1 MIISIEKLNR
11 SYLRMRHKRLVTFVT
26 ITLVLFGCIKNTN
39 GLRQEDIEPLT
50 AVFLSRHIKYNQFTN
65 EISERT
71 LNNLLNNLDPG
82 KNYFYKSDIDSF
94 MVHKNDIDDYVNT
107 YNYSFILQIME
118 TYKKRFHENMATIN
132 ELIQSDFDFNK
143 DESIVTDSEKLE
155 YPKTKEEMKER
166 WRQNIKLALLIQLST
181 SKEINAAKEKLKK
194 KYYLVQKR
202 IDEITKEKML
212 AIFLNAFTTA
222 LDPHTN
228 YLTQEEHEEF
238 QISTNLK
245 LEGIGVLLRSEDGF
259 ITVESIMPGGPAAKL
274 PKELQLKPD
283 DKIVA
288 VGQAN
293 DEPSDVTDMALND
306 VVKLIRGK
314 KSTVVK
320 LTILRT
326 MSENNKQQRMIIPIV
341 REEIKLEDKAAKSE
355 IYPLTK
361 DNSEIKIGY
370 IQLPSFYMDFDA
382 VNMNDPSAKKSSND
396 MKIQINKLKSKGI
409 NGMVIDLR
417 GNPGGALNEA
427 VNIAGMFIDEGP
439 VVQILLGKNNVEV
452 MEDKDP
458 GVYYDG
464 PIVLLIDKFS
474 ASASE
479 ILAGAIKDYKRGIVI
494 GPGSTF
500 GKGSVQTYNALP
512 GKNGAMKITTALFY
526 QPGGSSNQMNGVE
539 PDIIIP
545 DISAAWDIGENKL
558 RYPLKWEKIGKAQ
571 FTEYTKYLN
580 NGLISTLKNLSSKR
594 VESSK
599 EFSEL
604 AKKIKDLISR
614 RKEKTISLKEQS
626 KLENQEMKD
635 IEKKEKQSRTENKLI
650 DLGNDL
656 FLKEAFNVTYDYIK
670 MINSNK

>member
-1 MIISIEKLNR
+1 
-11 SYLRMRHKRLVTFVT
+11 MRHKRLVTFVT
-26 ITLVLFGCIKNTN
+26 ITLLLFGCIKNTN
-39 GLRQEDIEPLT
+39 GLKQEDIEPLT
-50 AVFLSRHIKYNQFTN
+50 AVFLSRHIMYNQFTN

-71 LNNLLNNLDPG
+71 LNNLLNYLDPG
-82 KNYFYKSDIDSF
+82 KYYFYKSDIDSF
-94 MVHKNDIDDYVNT
+94 MIHKYDIDDYVNT
-107 YNYSFILQIME
+107 YNYSFIFRIQEI
-118 TYKKRFHENMATIN
+118 YKKRFNENMIIIN
-132 ELIQSDFDFNK
+132 ELIKSDFDFNK
-143 DESIVTDSEKLE
+143 DESIIIESDKID
-155 YPKTKEEMKER
+155 YPKTKDEMKER
-166 WRQNIKLALLIQLST
+166 WRQTIKLLLLNQLS
-181 SKEINAAKEKLKK
+181 SNKDINVAKEKLKK
-194 KYYLVQKR
+194 KYYLNQKR
-202 IDEITKEKML
+202 IDEISNEKML
-212 AIFLNAFTTA
+212 AIFLNSFTTA

-274 PKELQLKPD
+274 PKEIQLKPD

-293 DEPSDVTDMALND
+293 EEPADVIDMALND

-320 LTILRT
+320 LTILRQ
-326 MSENNKQQRMIIPIV
+326 MGENNKQQRLIIPIV
-341 REEIKLEDKAAKSE
+341 REEIKLEDKAAKSDV
-355 IYPLTK
+355 YPLKK

-396 MKIQINKLKSKGI
+396 MKIQINNLKSKGI

-439 VVQILLGKNNVEV
+439 VVQILVGKNNVEI
-452 MEDKDP
+452 MDDKDP

-464 PIVLLIDKFS
+464 PVVLLVDKFS

-494 GPGSTF
+494 GPSSTF

-526 QPGGSSNQMNGVE
+526 QPGGSSNQLNGIE

-545 DISAAWDIGENKL
+545 DISTAFDIGENKL
-558 RYPLKWEKIGKAQ
+558 RYPLKWEKIGKAHYS
-571 FTEYTKYLN
+571 EYNKYLN
-580 NGLISTLKNLSSKR
+580 SSIIFSLKNLSSKR
-594 VESSK
+594 IESNR

-604 AKKIKDLISR
+604 NKKIKDWVSR

-626 KLENQEMKD
+626 KIENQEMKV
-635 IEKKEKQSRTENKLI
+635 IEKKEKQSRVDNKLI
-650 DLGNDL
+650 DIENDL

-670 MINSNK
+670 MINANK

>member
-1 MIISIEKLNR
+1 MQ
-11 SYLRMRHKRLVTFVT
+11 HKRFVTFVI
-26 ITLVLFGCIKNTN
+26 ITLVIFGCIKSTS
-39 GLRQEDIEPLT
+39 GLKQEDIEPLT
-50 AVFLSRHIKYNQFTN
+50 AVFLTRHIKYNQFTN

-71 LNNLLNNLDPG
+71 LSNLINYLDPG
-82 KNYFYKSDIDSF
+82 KNYFYKNDVDSF
-94 MVHKNDIDDYVNT
+94 MVHKFDIDDYVNT

-118 TYKKRFHENMATIN
+118 TYKKRFHENIILVK
-132 ELIQSDFDFNK
+132 EIIGGDFDFNK
-143 DESIVTDSEKLE
+143 DESIVIDSEKLD
-155 YPKTKEEMKER
+155 YPKTKEEMKGR
-166 WRQNIKLALLIQLST
+166 WKQTIKLLLLNQLS
-181 SKEINAAKEKLKK
+181 SNKDIKIAKEKLRK
-194 KYYLVQKR
+194 KYYLSEKR
-202 IDEITKEKML
+202 IDEISKEKML
-212 AIFLNAFTTA
+212 AIFLNSFTTA

-259 ITVESIMPGGPAAKL
+259 VTVESIMPGGPAAKL

-293 DEPSDVTDMALND
+293 EEPSDVIDMALND

-320 LTILRT
+320 LTILRPAG
-326 MSENNKQQRMIIPIV
+326 ENSKQQRLIIPIV
-341 REEIKLEDKAAKSE
+341 REEIKLEDKAAKSDV
-355 IYPLTK
+355 YPLKK
-361 DNSEIKIGY
+361 DGREVRIGY
-370 IQLPSFYMDFDA
+370 ISLPSFYMDFDA
-382 VNMNDPSAKKSSND
+382 VNMNDPGAKKSSSD
-396 MKIQINKLKSKGI
+396 MKIQINKLKSKGV

-439 VVQILLGKNNVEV
+439 VVQILVGKTNIEV

-464 PIVLLIDKFS
+464 PIVLLVDKFS

-479 ILAGAIKDYKRGIVI
+479 ILAGAMKDYKRGIVI
-494 GPGSTF
+494 GPSSTF
-500 GKGSVQTYNALP
+500 GKGTVQTYNALP
-512 GKNGAMKITTALFY
+512 GKNGAMKITTAIFY
-526 QPGGSSNQMNGVE
+526 QPGGSSNQLYGIE

-545 DISAAWDIGENKL
+545 DISAAWDIGESKL
-558 RYPLKWEKIGKAQ
+558 RNPLKWEKIGRAKY
-571 FTEYTKYLN
+571 TENAGYIN
-580 NGLISTLKNLSSKR
+580 SGLVSTLKDLSSKR
-594 VESSK
+594 IGSSR
-599 EFSEL
+599 EFAEL
-604 AKKIKDLISR
+604 EKKVKLLISR
-614 RKEKTISLKEQS
+614 RKEKSISLKEQS

-635 IEKKEKQSRTENKLI
+635 IEKKEKKSRADNKLI
-650 DLGNDL
+650 DLENDL

-670 MINSNK
+670 MINPGK